1 MGEMPALSGMVL
13 CADCGAKMYQV
24 RVRSFPQSEYMVCAS
39 HRKMGKEIC
48 PSHQIRNSIIEKYV
62 LVGLREIVGYVQAN
76 EDEFVEMIT
85 KKSRAKL
92 TGTYVTASGNWSRHR
107 RVSAS
112 RTRLSR
118 VSTITTS
125 RARFPNECF
134 AKMSENYEAEQKTL
148 ECRVTELRGL
158 IASQQESS
166 VNVDSFI
173 ARVRKNTRTSRN

>member
-1 MGEMPALSGMVL
+1 MQRIRDGRRRVTPMGEMPALSGMVL

-112 RTRLSR
+112 RTRLSS

-125 RARFPNECF
+125 RARFP
-134 AKMSENYEAEQKTL
+134 MSVLPRCPKTTK
-148 ECRVTELRGL
+148 R
-158 IASQQESS
+158 S
-166 VNVDSFI
+166 
-173 ARVRKNTRTSRN
+173 RKRSNAA